1 MNAVVFAMFLFGGT
15 FTPVESYPQ
24 FLQPV
29 VYVMPLYHGIELVRG
44 LSLGQL
50 GPMMLVHIA
59 YLLALCVTGM
69 WIAQKRLAK
78 ALYK

>member
-1 MNAVVFAMFLFGGT
+1 MFLFGGT
-15 FTPVESYPQ
+15 FTPVESYPA
-24 FLQPV
+24 FAQPI
-29 VYVMPLYHGIELVRG
+29 VYIMPLYHGIELVRG

-59 YLLALCVTGM
+59 YLMALCVAGM

>member
-1 MNAVVFAMFLFGGT
+1 
-15 FTPVESYPQ
+15 
-24 FLQPV
+24 
-29 VYVMPLYHGIELVRG
+29 MPLYHGIELVRG
-44 LSLGQL
+44 LSLGQV

-59 YLLALCVTGM
+59 YLMALCVVGM